1 VLFENAHVR
10 VLDTRINPG
19 QRTPV
24 HTHRWPAAHY
34 IVSWS
39 DFVRRDADGTVLL
52 DTRKTD
58 HARVGTPEALWGDA
72 LPPHS
77 LENVGTVPLHII
89 STEVKSAADPST
101 SGGSGGFGVKKGW
114 AGTSANRRTPG
125 PAVTC
130 RMEDRATSFSCW
142 CGLNERRQYASFTF
156 AGRNPLYQLS
166 VHSSGLST

>member
-1 VLFENAHVR
+1 MTPDWPWPESLDALAAAPAQHRVLFENAHVR

-89 STEVKSAADPST
+89 STEVKSAATHRQAADREV
-101 SGGSGGFGVKKGW
+101 SGSKKDG
-114 AGTSANRRTPG
+114 PG
-125 PAVTC
+125 RLRIAERPA
-130 RMEDRATSFSCW
+130 R
-142 CGLNERRQYASFTF
+142 
-156 AGRNPLYQLS
+156 P
-166 VHSSGLST
+166 